1 MRYVV
6 IRSEPTGNWLDPRP
20 YLAIMHSIGEDLPP
34 GARAFAAS
42 PGHYDFYSTECIK
55 DLHLASVERGSAGSV
70 TVRFSANRWQHE
82 RGLELIYRDIKDL
95 TLDPAAESI
104 GSHGSVLLDE
114 LLPSRAGFEH
124 EVALTKGVLR
134 VTAGDVDAE
143 WV

>member
-1 MRYVV
+1 
-6 IRSEPTGNWLDPRP
+6 
-20 YLAIMHSIGEDLPP
+20 MHSIGEDLPP

-55 DLHLASVERGSAGSV
+55 DLRLASMEPGSDGTV
-70 TVRFSANRWQHE
+70 TVRFSPNRWKHE
-82 RGLELIYRDIKDL
+82 RGLALIYRDVTNL
-95 TLDPAAESI
+95 ALDPATESI

-134 VTAGDVDAE
+134 VAAGDVDAE